1 MKIYSVFDDKF
12 RCYGRVIE
20 GYDTSELVKTLAEVT
35 PLPDGV
41 DYVAEQPELQGLPIT
56 GELSSRFYGGMP
68 IQMGWC
74 NGHSTKLNCLEYH
87 RCSEINIGS
96 DDFVLLVGKLYDVDP
111 EDGLFDTSKV
121 EAFLVPAGV
130 VVEMYETTLH
140 YAPCSAAK
148 DAGFRV
154 VITLPKGTN
163 GSKPSFVPGNREDTL
178 MTACNKWLLAHPESS
193 EAKNGAVIGL
203 KGWNVDIADDL
214 P

>member
-1 MKIYSVFDDKF
+1 MKIYSVFDEKF
-12 RCYGRVIE
+12 RCYGNVLL
-20 GYDTSELVKTLAEVT
+20 GYDTAELVKTLAEVT

-41 DYVAEQPELQGLPIT
+41 DYVAEQPELQALPVT
-56 GELSSRFYGGMP
+56 EELSKRFYGGMP

-87 RCSEINIGS
+87 RCSEVNIGS
-96 DDFVLLVGKLYDVDP
+96 DDFVLLVGKLYEVDP

-121 EAFLVPAGV
+121 EAFYVPAGV
-130 VVEMYETTLH
+130 VVEMYATPLH
-140 YAPCSAAK
+140 SAPCSAAK

-163 GSKPSFVPGNREDTL
+163 GERPDIVPGNREDTL
-178 MTACNKWLLAHPESS
+178 MTASNKWLLAHPESS
-193 EAKNGAVIGL
+193 EAKNGAIIGL
-203 KGWNVDIADDL
+203 KGWNVDIYDDL